1 MHAARLVRVVGER
14 LAGDGGGFG
23 EGPVAEDVVEVGVRE
38 KQVQVAAGAD
48 RAHMPRDLLHLLR
61 QPGGVD
67 DQDEAVALDD
77 GGVRLEERALE
88 DGELILLE

>member
-1 MHAARLVRVVGER
+1 
-14 LAGDGGGFG
+14 
-23 EGPVAEDVVEVGVRE
+23 
-38 KQVQVAAGAD
+38 
-48 RAHMPRDLLHLLR
+48 MPRDLLHFLW
-61 QPGGVD
+61 QPGGID